1 MNEILIVTSH
11 APYSGLQADD
21 ALDAALAASNVGLR
35 VSFLFERHGVFQL
48 LLGQQKDATV
58 NQLIEKR
65 MKALP
70 MFDIEDIYY
79 CKQSAD
85 QLLPKESV
93 LSTIAKPLV
102 NQTDIE
108 RLIDA
113 HQHVLRF

>member
-1 MNEILIVTSH
+1 
-11 APYSGLQADD
+11 
-21 ALDAALAASNVGLR
+21 
-35 VSFLFERHGVFQL
+35 
-48 LLGQQKDATV
+48 
-58 NQLIEKR
+58 
-65 MKALP
+65 

>member
-1 MNEILIVTSH
+1 MNEILIISSH

-35 VSFLFERHGVFQL
+35 VSVLFENHGVFQL

-65 MKALP
+65 IKALP

-85 QLLPKESV
+85 QLLPIESA
-93 LSTIAKPLV
+93 LSLIAKPLV
-102 NQTDIE
+102 NRADVE
-108 RLIDA
+108 RLIDS
-113 HQHVLRF
+113 HQHILRF